1 MDDSTAPSLN
11 SIEPAGLESPEV
23 IRIANIPD
31 QRGGVNVI
39 KISDLCPF
47 FDVSGT
53 SSRLAV
59 CVNFVL
65 WRVQQWQEGT
75 SRSKAK
81 MAG

>member
-1 MDDSTAPSLN
+1 M
-11 SIEPAGLESPEV
+11 
-23 IRIANIPD
+23 
-31 QRGGVNVI
+31 

-75 SRSKAK
+75 SRLKAK
-81 MAG
+81 MTG